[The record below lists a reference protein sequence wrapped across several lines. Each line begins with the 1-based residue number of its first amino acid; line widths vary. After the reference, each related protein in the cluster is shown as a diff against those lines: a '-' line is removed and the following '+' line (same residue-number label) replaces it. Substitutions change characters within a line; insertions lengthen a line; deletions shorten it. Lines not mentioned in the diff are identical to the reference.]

1 MYFCGTSL
9 RNIMRIFL
17 PLLLAFAIG
26 APLGAVGQ
34 TEPKSNLLTAKD
46 SLLLTV
52 ESGVKLI
59 HHLVKP
65 KETLFSVAQYYGL
78 SLEELYELHPEYQT
92 DPVLKI
98 GVLISIPIPNRA
110 ITRYKGKN
118 FKTAQ
123 FVPIF
128 YVVQAGDNLFQICKR
143 YFNMPVDTILQR
155 NLLKSESIYPGQLL
169 HMGWMGVEGIRAE
182 WRTSMAPTTGG
193 EHRQRYE
200 TEKRSRKEVVS
211 QGVCFWQ
218 RNSNEKGDLYALH
231 REAVI
236 GTVMAVTNP
245 MSRKTVYA
253 KVIGRIPSGYESNI
267 EVVLSPAAA
276 RQIGA
281 RDPRFFVKVRFLR

>member
-1 MYFCGTSL
+1 
-9 RNIMRIFL
+9 MRKLL
-17 PLLLAFAIG
+17 PLLLAIAISAPYG
-26 APLGAVGQ
+26 AAGQ
-34 TEPKSNLLTAKD
+34 TESKSNLLTAKD

-52 ESGVKLI
+52 ESGLKLI

-65 KETLFSVAQYYGL
+65 KETLFSVARYYGL
-78 SLEELYELHPEYQT
+78 SLEELYALHPEFQT
-92 DPVLKI
+92 DPVLKV

-110 ITRYKGKN
+110 ITRYKSKN
-118 FKTAQ
+118 FKAAQ

-155 NLLKSESIYPGQLL
+155 NQLKSEGIYPGQLL
-169 HMGWMGVEGIRAE
+169 LMGWMGVEGIRAE
-182 WRTSMAPTTGG
+182 WRTSMAPVSGG

-218 RNSNEKGDLYALH
+218 HNSNEKGDLYALH

-267 EVVLSPAAA
+267 EVVLSSAAA